1 LGAFDALNHLIGF
14 FLPALVVGGLA
25 AGLAKA
31 VWRNEL
37 RGARWARLAQWAAGA
52 CALVS
57 LVGLAVFG
65 RDGMMATYGAMV
77 LASALALLWA
87 GFGPGRR

>member
-1 LGAFDALNHLIGF
+1 
-14 FLPALVVGGLA
+14 
-25 AGLAKA
+25 
-31 VWRNEL
+31 
-37 RGARWARLAQWAAGA
+37 
-52 CALVS
+52 
-57 LVGLAVFG
+57 VFG